1 MINLNIPGCGMQA
14 ESDFSRYPVLI
25 AEDSKVSRIFLE
37 NTLSQ
42 IGYRVT
48 AVQNGVEA
56 MAAIRQQ
63 FFPILV
69 TDWMMPEMDGPELC
83 RTIRKAN
90 LPGYVYILLLTA
102 KEDTEDIVTG
112 LESGADDFLKK
123 PFMQPEL
130 KARLST
136 GIRILNLER
145 NLKNTLQELG
155 TTRDMLVQSEK
166 LAAIGQL
173 AAGLAHEI
181 LNPTNII
188 SMRLHLLKMTEAL
201 STPGQEALST
211 CKEQLE
217 RIVHITKSL
226 GKVSRKP
233 CKSIAPTDINDLVFH
248 ILHLMGPQLNFEDIN
263 TSTGLSNALPLISV
277 DRDMFEEVVLNI
289 ISNASSAMAGQV
301 RKELVIETDLPNP
314 GTCIRI
320 RISDNGPGINPDSLA
335 KVFDPYYSTKPADQG
350 TGLGLFLSYGIIQEM
365 GGRLW
370 VENNE
375 GPGASFYIELP
386 VDSDVICDVNPT

>member
-1 MINLNIPGCGMQA
+1 MQA
-14 ESDFSRYPVLI
+14 ESDFSRYPVLV
-25 AEDSKVSRIFLE
+25 AEDDKVSRVFLE
-37 NTLSQ
+37 KTLSQ

-48 AVQNGVEA
+48 TVHNGVEA
-56 MAAIRQQ
+56 MAVIQRQ

-83 RTIRKAN
+83 RTIRKAS

-102 KEDTEDIVTG
+102 KDATEDIVTG
-112 LESGADDFLKK
+112 LESGADDFLRK

-136 GIRILNLER
+136 GVRILNLER

-155 TTRDMLVQSEK
+155 TTKDMLVQSEK

-201 STPGQEALST
+201 SSHGREAIGT

-226 GKVSRKP
+226 GKFSRKP
-233 CKSIAPTDINDLVFH
+233 CKSIAPTDVNDLVFH

-277 DRDMFEEVVLNI
+277 DREMFEEVILNI
-289 ISNASSAMAGQV
+289 ISNAFSAMAGQAY
-301 RKELVIETDLPNP
+301 KELVIETDLPEP
-314 GTCIRI
+314 GQCIRI
-320 RISDNGPGINPDSLA
+320 RIADNGPGIDPDSLA

-386 VDSDVICDVNPT
+386 INSAATCDIIPT

>member
-1 MINLNIPGCGMQA
+1 MQA
-14 ESDFSRYPVLI
+14 ESDFSSYPVLV
-25 AEDSKVSRIFLE
+25 AEDNKVARLFLE
-37 NTLSQ
+37 KTLRQ
-42 IGYRVT
+42 LGYRVT
-48 AVQNGVEA
+48 TVHNGVEA

-69 TDWMMPEMDGPELC
+69 TDWMMPEMDGPALC
-83 RTIRKAN
+83 QTIRKAN

-102 KEDTEDIVTG
+102 KDAKEDIVTG

-123 PFMQPEL
+123 PFMQTEL

-136 GIRILNLER
+136 GVRILNLER
-145 NLKNTLQELG
+145 SLKNTLQELE

-201 STPGQEALST
+201 SLNGQEAIGT

-217 RIVHITKSL
+217 RIVNITKSL
-226 GKVSRKP
+226 GKVTRKP
-233 CKSIAPTDINDLVFH
+233 RKSIAPTDINDLVFH

-263 TSTGLSNALPLISV
+263 TSTGLSNALPLVSV
-277 DRDMFEEVVLNI
+277 DREMFEEVILNV
-289 ISNASSAMAGQV
+289 ISNASSAMAGQAH
-301 RKELVIETDLPNP
+301 KELIIETDLPNP
-314 GTCIRI
+314 ATCIRI
-320 RISDNGPGINPDSLA
+320 RIADNGPGIDPDSLA

-370 VENNE
+370 VENNK

-386 VDSDVICDVNPT
+386 VKRDVT

>member
-1 MINLNIPGCGMQA
+1 MINLNDPGCGMQA
-14 ESDFSRYPVLI
+14 ESDFSRYPVLV
-25 AEDSKVSRIFLE
+25 AEDNKVARLFLE
-37 NTLSQ
+37 KTLRQ
-42 IGYRVT
+42 FGYHVT
-48 AVQNGVEA
+48 AVHNGVEA

-69 TDWMMPEMDGPELC
+69 TDWMMPEMDGPALC

-102 KEDTEDIVTG
+102 KEATEDIVTG

-123 PFMQPEL
+123 PFSQPEL

-136 GIRILNLER
+136 GVRILNLER

-201 STPGQEALST
+201 SLNDREAIGT

-217 RIVHITKSL
+217 RIVNITKSL

-233 CKSIAPTDINDLVFH
+233 HKSIAPTDINDMVFD

-277 DRDMFEEVVLNI
+277 DREMFEEVILNI
-289 ISNASSAMAGQV
+289 ISNASSAMAGQAH
-301 RKELVIETDLPNP
+301 KELIIETDLPNP
-314 GTCIRI
+314 GTYIRI
-320 RISDNGPGINPDSLA
+320 RISDNGPGLDPDSLT
-335 KVFDPYYSTKPADQG
+335 KVFDPYYSTKPAGQG

-386 VDSDVICDVNPT
+386 VKRDVT

>member
-1 MINLNIPGCGMQA
+1 MQA
-14 ESDFSRYPVLI
+14 ESDFSSYPVLV
-25 AEDSKVSRIFLE
+25 AEDNKVSRLFLE
-37 NTLSQ
+37 NALNQ

-48 AVQNGVEA
+48 TVHNGVEA
-56 MAAIRQQ
+56 MAAIRKQ

-69 TDWMMPEMDGPELC
+69 TDWMMPAMDGPELC

-90 LPGYVYILLLTA
+90 LPGYVYILLLTS
-102 KEDTEDIVTG
+102 KEATEDIVTG

-123 PFMQPEL
+123 PFIQPEL

-136 GIRILNLER
+136 GVRILNLER
-145 NLKNTLQELG
+145 NLKNTLQELE

-201 STPGQEALST
+201 STHGQEAIGT

-217 RIVHITKSL
+217 RIVHITKNL

-233 CKSIAPTDINDLVFH
+233 CKSITPTDINDLVFH
-248 ILHLMGPQLNFEDIN
+248 VLHLMGPQLNFEDIN

-277 DRDMFEEVVLNI
+277 DREMFEEVILNI
-289 ISNASSAMAGQV
+289 ISNASSAMAGQAH
-301 RKELVIETDLPNP
+301 KELIIETDLPDP
-314 GTCIRI
+314 GACIRI
-320 RISDNGPGINPDSLA
+320 RISDNGPGVDPDSLA

-350 TGLGLFLSYGIIQEM
+350 TGLGLFLSYGIIKEM

-375 GPGASFYIELP
+375 GRGASFYIELP
-386 VDSDVICDVNPT
+386 VKTDVTCNVIPT

>member
-263 TSTGLSNALPLISV
+263 TSTGLSNALPLIPV

-301 RKELVIETDLPNP
+301 RKELVIETDLPAP

-386 VDSDVICDVNPT
+386 VDSDVTCDVNPT

>member
-1 MINLNIPGCGMQA
+1 MQA
-14 ESDFSRYPVLI
+14 ESDFSRYPVLV
-25 AEDSKVSRIFLE
+25 AEDNKVARLFLE
-37 NTLSQ
+37 TTLSQ
-42 IGYRVT
+42 LGYRVT
-48 AVQNGVEA
+48 TVQNGVEA

-69 TDWMMPEMDGPELC
+69 TDWMMPEMDGPALC
-83 RTIRKAN
+83 QTIRKAN

-102 KEDTEDIVTG
+102 KDAKEDIVTG

-136 GIRILNLER
+136 GVRILNLER
-145 NLKNTLQELG
+145 SLKNTLQELE

-201 STPGQEALST
+201 SLNGQEAIGT

-217 RIVHITKSL
+217 RIVNITKSL
-226 GKVSRKP
+226 GKVTRKP
-233 CKSIAPTDINDLVFH
+233 RKSIAPTDINDLVFH

-277 DRDMFEEVVLNI
+277 DREMFEEVILNV
-289 ISNASSAMAGQV
+289 ISNASSAMAGQAH
-301 RKELVIETDLPNP
+301 KELIIETDLPNP
-314 GTCIRI
+314 GTSLRI
-320 RISDNGPGINPDSLA
+320 RISDNGPGIDPDSLA

-386 VDSDVICDVNPT
+386 VKRDVT